1 MPESPFPDHSEQD
14 LEDSA
19 MACRALAHVR
29 RKDAEGSEGTSYREI
44 FLRDAARLTQLAAR
58 YQAELDRRRGHG

>member
-1 MPESPFPDHSEQD
+1 MALEDLSDLD
-14 LEDSA
+14 LESSA

-44 FLRDAARLTQLAAR
+44 FLRDAERLTALAAR
-58 YQAELDRRRGHG
+58 YQAELDRRRTQGQG